1 MSNKIA
7 KEELLKQARDILI
20 SKGKIRIATIQIKCE
35 IGFIKAKEI
44 FNALAKEGIG
54 TINHEGVLTL
64 N

>member
-20 SKGKIRIATIQIKCE
+20 SKGKIRIATIQIKCG
-35 IGFIKAKEI
+35 IGFIKARDI
-44 FNALAKEGIG
+44 FNKLIEDEIGTVNCEGI
-54 TINHEGVLTL
+54 LTL